1 MVSVIYI
8 FIWSVCFFFYDA
20 SGAPSQAPLEE
31 IREQE
36 ESTAPTPVEE
46 ESASLPREESGS
58 PPLQASSAL
67 GDAQGDDS
75 SLNLSADISMDSG
88 RGEASSPSQDAD
100 MLSLSACE
108 DAGEDQSCDLSSHG
122 KYERSFVNKNK

>member
-1 MVSVIYI
+1 M
-8 FIWSVCFFFYDA
+8 
-20 SGAPSQAPLEE
+20 APA
-31 IREQE
+31 
-36 ESTAPTPVEE
+36 PVEAKSGE
-46 ESASLPREESGS
+46 VPREESGS

-100 MLSLSACE
+100 MQSLSPCE
-108 DAGEDQSCDLSSHG
+108 EVGEDQSCDLSSHG
-122 KYERSFVNKNK
+122 KYERSLAKKP